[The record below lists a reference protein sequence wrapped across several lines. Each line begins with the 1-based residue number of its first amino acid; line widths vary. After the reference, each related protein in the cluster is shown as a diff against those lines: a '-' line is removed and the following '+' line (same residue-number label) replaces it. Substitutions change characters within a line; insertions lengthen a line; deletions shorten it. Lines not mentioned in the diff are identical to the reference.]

1 MGDEILKLDELIS
14 SKPRFP
20 LSMESAQKAVAILK
34 EHFRGILRDFS
45 VEIPDKR
52 ENVISIE
59 FSKPCRPND
68 VKAPSDQF
76 IYSFR
81 GPTYWIPNKLEVFF
95 FPDQKRLRKFFQQL
109 RKIGVRINRNFMIF
123 LNGID
128 PPEADEMIANNSD
141 LFSEFLQMAIWV
153 SISAASDSRISKLE
167 FERKHLEF
175 ERKHL
180 EFERK
185 RDRDLI
191 ESLRNENERLRA
203 NQKSNS

>member
-1 MGDEILKLDELIS
+1 M
-14 SKPRFP
+14 
-20 LSMESAQKAVAILK
+20 
-34 EHFRGILRDFS
+34 
-45 VEIPDKR
+45 
-52 ENVISIE
+52 
-59 FSKPCRPND
+59 
-68 VKAPSDQF
+68 
-76 IYSFR
+76 
-81 GPTYWIPNKLEVFF
+81 
-95 FPDQKRLRKFFQQL
+95 
-109 RKIGVRINRNFMIF
+109 NRNFMIF

-153 SISAASDSRISKLE
+153 SISAASASRISKLEFESKHLE

-180 EFERK
+180 EFERN

-191 ESLRNENERLRA
+191 ESLRNEYERLRA